1 MGGLAE
7 QSTASN
13 WTCIQRA
20 RISPAHCFL
29 FDYFFFP
36 GQSWS
41 VFYKQVFWFVQTA
54 ALSTLS
60 VSGYSNFHYFIV
72 VWSSTLLSQQL
83 QRNTQLLPRCS
94 LHLHSLICCS
104 DSFFLSK
111 AVKMMPVGRGII
123 KKLRKF
129 NNLFK
134 SEKKLKTE
142 QQNRVRRQSIC
153 VGDLRKW
160 RNHNTCTAHLNQ
172 NSLPFPWT
180 IQHQASWYYRAR
192 RHDNTPRGNSSSHFQ
207 QITYA

>member
-1 MGGLAE
+1 MG
-7 QSTASN
+7 
-13 WTCIQRA
+13 
-20 RISPAHCFL
+20 
-29 FDYFFFP
+29 
-36 GQSWS
+36 
-41 VFYKQVFWFVQTA
+41 

-83 QRNTQLLPRCS
+83 QLNTQLLPRCS

-134 SEKKLKTE
+134 SDKKLQDWVAENAILVDHLYHKHCYEHSLQT
-142 QQNRVRRQSIC
+142 NDFGRLRAKSIAN
-153 VGDLRKW
+153 L
-160 RNHNTCTAHLNQ
+160 
-172 NSLPFPWT
+172 
-180 IQHQASWYYRAR
+180 R
-192 RHDNTPRGNSSSHFQ
+192 RHSVVSMESTA
-207 QITYA
+207 IMAA

>member
-1 MGGLAE
+1 MGEAFF
-7 QSTASN
+7 TN
-13 WTCIQRA
+13 KY
-20 RISPAHCFL
+20 FDL
-29 FDYFFFP
+29 FIL
-36 GQSWS
+36 Q
-41 VFYKQVFWFVQTA
+41 
-54 ALSTLS
+54 LSTLS

-153 VGDLRKW
+153 VGD
-160 RNHNTCTAHLNQ
+160 
-172 NSLPFPWT
+172 F
-180 IQHQASWYYRAR
+180 
-192 RHDNTPRGNSSSHFQ
+192 GNSSKACPIARRSSNLLTTRNSKTGSLKTPFWLTICTTSTVTNTVCKPTTLADFGRSPL
-207 QITYA
+207 QIYEGTQWSVWNPLPLWLPSKAERKTL